1 MTRFQLSAVVGGLAG
16 TALAAWL
23 LHSYGA
29 ERIFG
34 LLVQV
39 GLAGSVIFVAFHLI
53 QILFSALAWRIIAGP
68 TTPRPSLAAFCVLR
82 WVREG
87 VNNLLPVAQIGG
99 EFVAAR
105 LLRQRGVKLAPA
117 IAGTVADLTM
127 EMITQIVFTLMG
139 LGILI
144 RGGVAGNVQAMVI
157 NGIAAASLI
166 AGGFLAAQ
174 WLGLASAIEAG
185 LLRLGRALGWVGTD
199 QVEGLHKALLA
210 CYRAPLRVLGAA
222 LAQMVS
228 WLLGS
233 VEVCIALHFLG
244 HDVGLGAGL
253 AIESLGQA
261 LKAVGFA
268 IPGALGVQEGGY
280 LLVCGLFALPPQTG
294 IALSLMKRLREMAL
308 GIPAIV
314 AWRVFERRHPGSPAL
329 LTANT
334 SMREGVP

>member
-1 MTRFQLSAVVGGLAG
+1 LSALLGGLAG
-16 TALAAWL
+16 TALAVWL

-29 ERIFG
+29 GRIFA

-39 GLAGSVIFVAFHLI
+39 GPAGSVIFVAFHLI
-53 QILFSALAWRIIAGP
+53 QILFSALAWRIITGP
-68 TTPRPSLAAFCVLR
+68 TLPRPGLAAFCMLR
-82 WVREG
+82 WIREG

-105 LLRQRGVKLAPA
+105 LLRQRGLKLAPA

-127 EMITQIVFTLMG
+127 EMVTQIVFTLMG
-139 LGILI
+139 LGILV
-144 RGGVAGNVQAMVI
+144 RGGLAGNVQAMVI
-157 NGIAAASLI
+157 NGIAVASLV

-174 WLGLASAIEAG
+174 WLGLAVAIEAG

-199 QVEGLHKALLA
+199 EVEGLHKALLA

-222 LAQMVS
+222 LAQLVS

-280 LLVCGLFALPPQTG
+280 LLVCGWFALPPQTG
-294 IALSLMKRLREMAL
+294 IALSLMKRLREMVL
-308 GIPAIV
+308 GVPAIV
-314 AWRVFERRHPGSPAL
+314 AWRLSERGTPGSRARIQ
-329 LTANT
+329 T
-334 SMREGVP
+334 SKAMGKGVP